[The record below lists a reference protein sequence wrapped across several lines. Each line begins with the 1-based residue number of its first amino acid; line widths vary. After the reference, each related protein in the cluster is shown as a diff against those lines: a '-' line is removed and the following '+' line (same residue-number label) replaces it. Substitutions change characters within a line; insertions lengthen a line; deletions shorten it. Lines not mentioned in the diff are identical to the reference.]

1 MFKCKFKNKL
11 TTKLVSLITAS
22 AMALSMSGCA
32 LQMSKVNDVH
42 VLAVSEDNYRTVYE
56 IFVYS
61 FCDSNGDG
69 VGDLQGIISKLDYI
83 EDMGFDAI
91 WLSPVCPSPTYHK
104 YDVTDYT
111 DIDPEYG
118 TLADYEALIEACHAR
133 NIHVYNDMVMNHSSS
148 EHPWFVEACDY
159 LQALAPGEEP
169 DASECKYLN
178 YYNFTD
184 KESGGYSRVPGTDW
198 FYEARFWSGMPDFN
212 LESEAV
218 RQEFMDI
225 AAFWLSEGCDG
236 FRMDAVTSYFTNDTA
251 GSTLALARFAED
263 VKGIDPNAY
272 IVCEGWSAQNDYA
285 RYYESGVDSM
295 FDFAYADSDGLIAGA
310 VRGTV
315 SPDRLVTSQIAENE
329 LYLSYNPDYI
339 NAPFYTNH
347 DMGRSAGYYTGED
360 AQSLVKFAGALNLL
374 MSGSAFVYYGE
385 ELGMKGSG
393 KDENKRAPMQWSAD
407 PAASGMCSGPAGMDS
422 FAMKYGTYEEQVK
435 DEYSIYN
442 YYRQAVRLRRIFP
455 VISRGQITEVV
466 AVSDDY
472 ALYLKE
478 AEGCEPVLIAINFSS
493 EKVTIEIPD
502 AYSSYSVLGGV
513 LNTSKDKIKLSS
525 GKITL
530 PAYDIAIITEG

>member
-1 MFKCKFKNKL
+1 MRKNIKSGKIL
-11 TTKLVSLITAS
+11 HVITAAVMSVILS
-22 AMALSMSGCA
+22 ACS
-32 LQMSKVNDVH
+32 LQMSKVNDAH
-42 VLAVSEDNYRTVYE
+42 DLYSSEDNYRTVYE

-91 WLSPVCPSPTYHK
+91 WLSPICPSPTYHK
-104 YDVTDYT
+104 YDVTDYK

-118 TLADYEALIEACHAR
+118 TLADYEALIAECHAR

-169 DASECKYLN
+169 DYSECKYLN
-178 YYNFTD
+178 YYNFTTT
-184 KESGGYSRVPGTDW
+184 ESGGYSRVPGTDW

-212 LESEAV
+212 LDNEEV
-218 RQEFMDI
+218 RAEFKDI

-236 FRMDAVTSYFTNDTA
+236 FRMDAVTSYYTNDTA
-251 GSTLALARFAED
+251 GSCAALGRFAED
-263 VKGIDPNAY
+263 VKSIKPDAY
-272 IVCEGWSAQNDYA
+272 IVCEGWSSQNDYS

-315 SPDRLVTSQIAENE
+315 SPEKFVNSQIAENE

-347 DMGRSAGYYTGED
+347 DMGRSAGYYAGENVD
-360 AQSLVKFAGALNLL
+360 SKVKLAGALNLL

-393 KDENKRAPMQWSAD
+393 KDENKRAPMQWSTDAS
-407 PAASGMCSGPAGMDS
+407 AAGMCAGPSGMDS
-422 FAMKYGTYEEQVK
+422 FAMKYGSFEEQVK
-435 DEYSIYN
+435 DELSIYN
-442 YYRQAVRLRRIFP
+442 YYRQAIRLRRIYP
-455 VISRGQITEVV
+455 SISRGQITEVIASSENYV
-466 AVSDDY
+466 
-472 ALYLKE
+472 LYLKE
-478 AEGCEPVLIAINFSS
+478 AEGFEPVLIAINFSS
-493 EKVTIEIPD
+493 EDVAIEITEN
-502 AYSSYSVLGGV
+502 YSSYSVLGGV
-513 LNTSKDKIKLSS
+513 LNTSKDKIKLGG
-525 GKITL
+525 GKVTL
-530 PAYDIAIITEG
+530 PAYDIAIITAE

>member
-1 MFKCKFKNKL
+1 MFKCKFSNKL
-11 TTKLVSLITAS
+11 ISLITAS
-22 AMALSMSGCA
+22 AVAISMAGCA
-32 LQMSKVNDVH
+32 PQMSKVNDSKT
-42 VLAVSEDNYRTVYE
+42 LVSSGDNYRTVYE

-104 YDVTDYT
+104 YDVTDYK

-118 TLADYEALIEACHAR
+118 TLEDYKALIDECHAR

-159 LQALAPGEEP
+159 LQALAPGQEP

-198 FYEARFWSGMPDFN
+198 FYEARFWSGMPDLN
-212 LESEAV
+212 LESEEV
-218 RQEFMDI
+218 REEFKDI
-225 AAFWLSEGCDG
+225 AAFWLGAGCDG
-236 FRMDAVTSYFTNDTA
+236 FRMDAVTSYYTNDTA
-251 GSTLALARFAED
+251 GSTAALGRFAED
-263 VKGIDPNAY
+263 VKSIDPDAY

-285 RYYESGVDSM
+285 RYYESGADSM

-315 SPDRLVTSQIAENE
+315 SPDRFVTSQISENE
-329 LYLSYNPDYI
+329 LYLSYNPEYI

-360 AQSLVKFAGALNLL
+360 ADSKVKLAGALNLL

-407 PAASGMCSGPAGMDS
+407 SSASGMCAGPSGMDS
-422 FAMKYGTYEEQVK
+422 FAMKYGSYEEQLK

-442 YYRQAVRLRRIFP
+442 YYRQAVRLRRIYP
-455 VISRGQITEVV
+455 SISRGQITDVV
-466 AVSDDY
+466 ATTEDY

-478 AEGCEPVLIAINFSS
+478 AEGYDSVLIAINFSS
-493 EKVTIEIPD
+493 EKVVIDIPES
-502 AYSSYSVLGGV
+502 YSSYDVLGGV
-513 LNTSKDKIKLSS
+513 LNTTKDKIKLGS

-530 PAYDIAIITEG
+530 PAYDIAIITQ

>member
-32 LQMSKVNDVH
+32 LQMSKVNDAH
-42 VLAVSEDNYRTVYE
+42 DLAVSDDNYRTVYE

-263 VKGIDPNAY
+263 VKGINPDAY
-272 IVCEGWSAQNDYA
+272 IVCEGWSAQND
-285 RYYESGVDSM
+285 
-295 FDFAYADSDGLIAGA
+295 
-310 VRGTV
+310 
-315 SPDRLVTSQIAENE
+315 
-329 LYLSYNPDYI
+329 
-339 NAPFYTNH
+339 
-347 DMGRSAGYYTGED
+347 
-360 AQSLVKFAGALNLL
+360 
-374 MSGSAFVYYGE
+374 
-385 ELGMKGSG
+385 
-393 KDENKRAPMQWSAD
+393 
-407 PAASGMCSGPAGMDS
+407 
-422 FAMKYGTYEEQVK
+422 
-435 DEYSIYN
+435 
-442 YYRQAVRLRRIFP
+442 
-455 VISRGQITEVV
+455 
-466 AVSDDY
+466 
-472 ALYLKE
+472 
-478 AEGCEPVLIAINFSS
+478 
-493 EKVTIEIPD
+493 
-502 AYSSYSVLGGV
+502 
-513 LNTSKDKIKLSS
+513 
-525 GKITL
+525 
-530 PAYDIAIITEG
+530 